1 MMEGRGTA
9 YPVLHIRVCMS
20 HVPLLPLPA
29 VLSLPRPGQSGPG
42 QSPKVTWLFL
52 GLDFC
57 QLQRE
62 RMREGTRGGTAER
75 GAPDP

>member
-1 MMEGRGTA
+1 MS
-9 YPVLHIRVCMS
+9 RV
-20 HVPLLPLPA
+20 PPLPLPA

-57 QLQRE
+57 QLQ
-62 RMREGTRGGTAER
+62 
-75 GAPDP
+75 